1 LLRDCASYD
10 TEVTPDMKLLPKIVL
25 LALAAP
31 AAAQAPLAARNAS
44 PAGSPVASKTASN
57 AAAPKAAAKVAS
69 ARAAVAAPSYRTFS
83 MYNGMKVTL
92 IHAGTEPKA
101 VVELALNTG
110 QIDEPAFAPGLASL
124 TAGLLLEGTIART
137 SAQIVSEAASFG
149 SAIHTSVG
157 PVSTSL
163 SGEVGTEHI
172 ARFVSLL
179 SDVVRHPRLD
189 TAGFERVRRNTQHAL
204 DSTLQNAG
212 DRARQQ
218 WRAMVFPDHPFG
230 HPYSYSATLAAL
242 QLGHARNDYD
252 DNFGAARAHIYV
264 SGVFND
270 DLIEHAVRDAFSDW
284 KAGSPAAPRPTAP
297 VARRQ
302 FMLVDLPGATKSTIW
317 VGLPVIDPSSADFVK
332 LEVAN
337 ALLGGAFGAR
347 PAMNFDDDENLA
359 QSNGSSIWMRKGAS
373 YWADVAQVNGDST
386 GLALETILGQ
396 IEHLRHDVP
405 ASTEL
410 ERVKQDVI
418 NRFNSLRLSRQGI
431 VTQLAYVDEFGL
443 GEVWLAD
450 YVKRVMAV
458 SAEDIRQMAASQLD
472 PERMTITVV
481 GDRATVEPQV
491 GRFRPQAPK

>member
-1 LLRDCASYD
+1 MKWLPTAMLL
-10 TEVTPDMKLLPKIVL
+10 V
-25 LALAAP
+25 LAAP
-31 AAAQAPLAARNAS
+31 AVAQAPLAPRNNS
-44 PAGSPVASKTASN
+44 PATSPVAPKPATAMATKSAKMS
-57 AAAPKAAAKVAS
+57 AAA
-69 ARAAVAAPSYRTFS
+69 RTAVGAPGYRTFT

-92 IHAGTEPKA
+92 IHAGVDKKA
-101 VVELALNTG
+101 VVDLELNTG
-110 QIDEPAFAPGLASL
+110 QIDEPAFAPGLAAL

-137 SAQIVSEAASFG
+137 SAQILSEAASFG
-149 SAIHTSVG
+149 GAINTSVG

-172 ARFVSLL
+172 ARFISLL

-189 TAGFERVRRNTQHAL
+189 TAGFERVRRNTQRAL

-212 DRARQQ
+212 HRARQQ

-230 HPYSYSATLAAL
+230 RPYSYTATLAAL

-264 SGVFND
+264 SGVFD
-270 DLIEHAVRDAFSDW
+270 DNLIEHAVRDAFSDW
-284 KAGSPAAPRPTAP
+284 KAGSAAAPRPTAA

-302 FMLVDLPGATKSTIW
+302 FMLVDSPGAAKSTIW
-317 VGLPVIDPSSADFVK
+317 LGLPVIDPSSSDFVK

-337 ALLGGAFGAR
+337 GLLSGAFGSSAT
-347 PAMNFDDDENLA
+347 MNFGDDQGLTGSTG
-359 QSNGSSIWMRKGAS
+359 SNIWMRKGAS
-373 YWADVAQVNGDST
+373 YWAGVAQVNGDST
-386 GLALETILGQ
+386 GFALESMLNQ
-396 IEHLRHDVP
+396 IEHLRREVP
-405 ASTEL
+405 ADSEV

-418 NRFNSLRLSRQGI
+418 GRFNALRLSRQGI
-431 VTQLAYVDEFGL
+431 VSQLAYVDEFGL
-443 GEVWLAD
+443 GEIWLAE

-491 GRFRPQAPK
+491 GRFRPQAP